1 MDKMQEMLYI
11 QHSSRRYDILWRE
24 MENII
29 PKGRGEYPPTAT
41 SAYNLMLEW
50 QLEPG
55 TIQGGSVQ
63 RKNNL
68 AFMKYN
74 DQGNG
79 KRTSKIYKNITYY
92 KCGQLGHYSGS
103 CPFKDDEKGK
113 LKEKGISPHN
123 IVQGIKSATTGI
135 SSMHANHEED
145 ESNGETEYNSE
156 SDNKDYDDSEP
167 TPGA

>member
-11 QHSSRRYDILWRE
+11 QHSSRRYDILWRK

-79 KRTSKIYKNITYY
+79 KRTEKI
-92 KCGQLGHYSGS
+92 
-103 CPFKDDEKGK
+103 
-113 LKEKGISPHN
+113 
-123 IVQGIKSATTGI
+123 
-135 SSMHANHEED
+135 
-145 ESNGETEYNSE
+145 
-156 SDNKDYDDSEP
+156 
-167 TPGA
+167 